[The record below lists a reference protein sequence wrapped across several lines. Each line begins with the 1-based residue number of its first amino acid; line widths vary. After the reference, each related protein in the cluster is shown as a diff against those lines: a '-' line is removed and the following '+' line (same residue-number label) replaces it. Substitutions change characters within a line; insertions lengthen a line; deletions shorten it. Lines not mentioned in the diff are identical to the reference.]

1 VAGTPRRSLLYIPGT
16 RPDWARQAPA
26 LGADAY
32 ILDLE
37 DAVPDEAKV
46 EASATVGELVTE
58 LADACSL
65 HVRINGLRTRH
76 WLRDLEEVVRPGL
89 AEVLVPKVESAGEV
103 VAVDLVLE
111 RLEERAGMPPRSI
124 ALQPMFESAR
134 GVVDAAEILS
144 ASARIQSFWAGH
156 TPDGDLGVSL
166 GIGWTAEGSESLYV
180 RSKLIV
186 DGAASGVQHSLTG
199 IWADVADL
207 AGLRAFAEQSRLLG
221 FSGMHV
227 IHPSHVEIVNEVFT
241 PSAEAVEFATRVL
254 ASLDEAAADG
264 IGAVRLDGVMIDAPM
279 AARAR
284 TTLAAASHFGIEVS
298 LHARTLLNEEEP

>member
-1 VAGTPRRSLLYIPGT
+1 MPGAPRRSLLYIPGT
-16 RPDWARQAPA
+16 RPDWARTAPA
-26 LGADAY
+26 LGADGY

-37 DAVPDEAKV
+37 DAVPGEAKA
-46 EASATVGELVTE
+46 EASETAGALVSELG
-58 LADACSL
+58 DACSV

-111 RLEERAGMPPRSI
+111 RLEERAGMPPGSV
-124 ALQPMFESAR
+124 ALQPMFESAP
-134 GVVDAAEILS
+134 GVVGAGEILS

-166 GIGWTAEGSESLYV
+166 GIGWSAEGSESLYV

-186 DGAASGVQHSLTG
+186 DGAACGVQHSLTG

-227 IHPSHVEIVNEVFT
+227 IHPTHVEIVNEVFT
-241 PSAEAVEFATRVL
+241 PSAEAIEFATRVL
-254 ASLDEAAADG
+254 ASLDAAAADG

-298 LHARTLLNEEEP
+298 PRARALLNEEEP